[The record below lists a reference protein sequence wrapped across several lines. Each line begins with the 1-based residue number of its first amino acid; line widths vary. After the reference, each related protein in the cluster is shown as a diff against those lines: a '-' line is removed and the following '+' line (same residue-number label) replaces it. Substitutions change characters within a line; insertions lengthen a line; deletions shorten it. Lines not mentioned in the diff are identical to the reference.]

1 MRSHVRTAPFVES
14 AVSFDCFQLLVAR
27 KRNAVQ
33 GRHFIKRPSLR
44 AFHARAVVP
53 KDIKNER
60 IIGETHILNRLH
72 NASHGMV
79 GVFLVTGIDFHL
91 TRIHFFYFRRYAVP
105 GWEHRITRSKLGS
118 RRNNAELLLP
128 CERLLAQ
135 LVPALIEFALVF
147 VAPFIRHLVWCM
159 SCTSRE
165 IEKERFIRCLRFL
178 VANPSDRVIDHGVV
192 EIKILLFRH
201 ADNLVVFSKERIEL
215 TVFSAEKSPE
225 IIEAERVRPS
235 IERARRPLLRIRCK
249 MPLADGR
256 SVITVGLKNL
266 RDGRGARRPVRAVAR
281 PTTDQLGDRAESHRM
296 MIPTRKQGRGRR
308 RTKRSHVKS
317 TVTESLR
324 RQFVQ
329 RGRSDGATEGG
340 RITETGIVNQHEKNV
355 RRIRRSFYWLGKG
368 PLRSFQRAFGD
379 ALERFSWTRQ
389 HSSIP
394 FRIRYK
400 RSEHLRCD
408 YKCSHCYA

>member
-1 MRSHVRTAPFVES
+1 
-14 AVSFDCFQLLVAR
+14 
-27 KRNAVQ
+27 
-33 GRHFIKRPSLR
+33 
-44 AFHARAVVP
+44 
-53 KDIKNER
+53 
-60 IIGETHILNRLH
+60 
-72 NASHGMV
+72 
-79 GVFLVTGIDFHL
+79 
-91 TRIHFFYFRRYAVP
+91 
-105 GWEHRITRSKLGS
+105 
-118 RRNNAELLLP
+118 
-128 CERLLAQ
+128 
-135 LVPALIEFALVF
+135 
-147 VAPFIRHLVWCM
+147 HLVGCM
-159 SCTSRE
+159 SCTRRE
-165 IEKERFIRCLRFL
+165 IQKERFIRRLRFL
-178 VANPSDRVIDHGVV
+178 IANPRNRVVDHGFV
-192 EIKILLFRH
+192 EIEVLLLRH
-201 ADNLVVFSKERIEL
+201 ADDLVILGKKRIEL
-215 TVFSAEKSPE
+215 TGFAAEKSPE
-225 IIEAERVRPS
+225 IIETERVRPS
-235 IERARRPLLRIRCK
+235 IKRARRPLLRIRCK
-249 MPLADGR
+249 MPLADRR
-256 SVITVGLKNL
+256 SVVTVGLKNL
-266 RDGRGARRPVRAVAR
+266 RDGSGARRPVRAVAR
-281 PTTDQLGDRAESHRM
+281 PTADQLGDRAESHRM
-296 MIPTRKQGRGRR
+296 MIPARKQGRARR